1 METVDTV
8 TLSSISEIRGKSKRL
23 DETRIYNF
31 VKDSFDNSVYTMA
44 YFGKEWK
51 HLKTKEL
58 L

>member
-8 TLSSISEIRGKSKRL
+8 TLSSISEIRGKSNRL

-31 VKDSFDNSVYTMA
+31 VKDCFDNSVYTMA
-44 YFGKEWK
+44 HFGKEWK
-51 HLKTKEL
+51 HLKIKEL